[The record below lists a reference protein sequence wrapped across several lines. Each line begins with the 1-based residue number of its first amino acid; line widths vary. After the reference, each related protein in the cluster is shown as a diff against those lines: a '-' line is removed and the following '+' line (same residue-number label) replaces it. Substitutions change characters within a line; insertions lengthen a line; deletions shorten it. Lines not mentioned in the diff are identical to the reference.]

1 MKTDDLFFSIKP
13 TKTESLSFVP
23 LLVRTHWKY
32 TEWRKI
38 SFSILVEDR
47 HDLESGYYQIDSGS
61 LGGCEPGK
69 NIHVLMP
76 FRNSNNTA
84 VLHHNVFLHGFEIS
98 SQFYSAEE
106 KSPLEV
112 QVVDTRTNS
121 SGIAIFLSVTTI
133 TQVHAIHISYVAW
146 SVTDLNL
153 VSGKYHEQVVDFL
166 EISHIPEQNV
176 GRNYARIFGLTGF
189 VINNNN
195 Q

>member
-1 MKTDDLFFSIKP
+1 M
-13 TKTESLSFVP
+13 
-23 LLVRTHWKY
+23 
-32 TEWRKI
+32 
-38 SFSILVEDR
+38 
-47 HDLESGYYQIDSGS
+47 ESGYYQVDSGS

-69 NIHVLMP
+69 TIHVMMP
-76 FRNSNNTA
+76 FRNTNNTGS
-84 VLHHNVFLHGFEIS
+84 LHHNIFLHGFEIS
-98 SQFYSAEE
+98 SQYYSAEE
-106 KSPLEV
+106 KSPLEI

-121 SGIAIFLSVTTI
+121 SGIAVFLSVTTI

-195 Q
+195 QEIIFSTNWSGSKFIFDFDISTPFLSYISFEYIFFLGS